1 MTLANNSA
9 AKTRQIRVI
18 KVIPPKDTRPELSA
32 PVRIVTITETAE
44 VISACCYVRVC
55 VMRLGRR
62 GTSFLTLVAVST
74 DRSAGAPHQTK
85 QQATGARA
93 GMNCRQRRKHVR
105 TTR

>member
-1 MTLANNSA
+1 MLLRA
-9 AKTRQIRVI
+9 
-18 KVIPPKDTRPELSA
+18 
-32 PVRIVTITETAE
+32 
-44 VISACCYVRVC
+44 RVC
-55 VMRLGRR
+55 YPPGASRHVI
-62 GTSFLTLVAVST
+62 LTLVAVST